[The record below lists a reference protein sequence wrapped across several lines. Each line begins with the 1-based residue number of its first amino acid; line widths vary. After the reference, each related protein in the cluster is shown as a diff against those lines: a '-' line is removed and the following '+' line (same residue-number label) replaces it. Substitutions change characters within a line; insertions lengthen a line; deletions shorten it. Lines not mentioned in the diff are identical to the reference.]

1 MKLDFNCMRDIMLT
15 LEENLQPNDSGV
27 ICEISPSDLCDL
39 MSDKEYSKGIIIKHL
54 EYLCISGALIK
65 GSKWISEDLDNIA
78 DIAYPEGYALIEN
91 LRQPDIIERLYEL
104 ALIGLPE
111 KVSDIVKA
119 LNCKKSDHL

>member
-1 MKLDFNCMRDIMLT
+1 MKLDFGCMRDIMLT
-15 LEENLQPNDSGV
+15 LEKELQPNDNGV
-27 ICEISPSDLCDL
+27 ICEISPSDLCEL

-65 GSKWISEDLDNIA
+65 GSQWINEDLDNIA

-91 LRQPDIIERLYEL
+91 LRKPDIIERLYEL

-119 LNCKKSDHL
+119 LNRKESDHL